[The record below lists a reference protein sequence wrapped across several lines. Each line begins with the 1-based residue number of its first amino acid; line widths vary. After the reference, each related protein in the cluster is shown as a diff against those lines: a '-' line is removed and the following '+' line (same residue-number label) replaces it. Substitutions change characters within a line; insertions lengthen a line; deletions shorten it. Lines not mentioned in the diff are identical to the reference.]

1 MLLTDYLLSYGFS
14 YLESFLAF
22 TDDNHILSEVYI
34 KDKTLVV
41 IDSDL
46 ICDTP
51 FEYKRYCQKQNEWM
65 KQYDKVYRFMSDDI
79 DMARTFLESS
89 ECDYQNTRTF
99 NRENTIIDPTP
110 LEYHFEN
117 CFEEAF
123 GHDSFKYLQREYSF
137 MLKDGNTAYIDYA
150 LFHSNGK
157 WIAIEENGISYHHPF
172 IIKKEKYRKI
182 LFKQN
187 SAVEQNGIVYRWDT
201 ESMGNLEKVADEI
214 KEFIGDIREY
224 RVQSSILAERRF
236 KFYDHQEEHL
246 SSLVQDRQEG
256 YKSSLVVLPTGTGK
270 SVIALEDMTNY
281 YNEKGAIHGLIQVP
295 TIDLR
300 EQWQK
305 QIDETPALKNNV
317 SVITYAHGSRNYQN
331 EAPDKYDYIVID
343 EAHHSTAPTLR
354 KMIRHYSPDF
364 LLGLTATDKR
374 LDEEKLEDVFGEYE
388 ISIDLKTAIE
398 KGILSQI
405 RCFRLETN
413 IDLSNV
419 RFNGKD
425 YLASELERTIKV
437 PSRNKVIVDVLEEY
451 FVDKLAGKP
460 GIIFCVSVAH
470 AKDMAQLL
478 KERGIQAESVDGQD
492 KYREEKIEKYMNREI
507 QFLCTCSLLNE
518 GWDAPHTSV
527 IVMARPTMS
536 KVLYTQQLGRGT
548 RKHPG
553 KEALYVIDVVDN
565 YGSFVGYS
573 NRPWSLHALF
583 ELEYYKKFG
592 NLFDNVKT
600 ANKELSVLDTI
611 FEEAVKL
618 NPFDIFTMEKVYGD
632 YLSIEQMAREL
643 FVSFGT
649 VKSWL
654 SKNQIT
660 ADVEIPMGRSSI
672 ILFKPEKIEEI
683 RTSKNLKKHSEDTIV
698 DDFWE
703 FINQGDY
710 TFSYKMFFILA
721 LLDTVDSTG
730 DAEVEEIVDKYIALY
745 IERFDKQLVIDRDN
759 CPYQNRDYVL
769 NKDVMKRSM
778 LENPFEKF
786 ERKRFMYHAK
796 DLAKISIHHKIWDD
810 LTKNNGI
817 AKLRQKMHEDI
828 KQYYNALADNKN
840 N

>member
-1 MLLTDYLLSYGFS
+1 MKVSDYLVSVGYVYLECFETLTD
-14 YLESFLAF
+14 EKR
-22 TDDNHILSEVYI
+22 ILSDVYFQN
-34 KDKTLVV
+34 KTIVV
-41 IDSDL
+41 IDSEI
-46 ICDTP
+46 ICETP

-65 KQYDKVYRFMSDDI
+65 KKYDKVYRFMEDDLE
-79 DMARTFLESS
+79 MATIFLENR
-89 ECDYQNTRTF
+89 EFDYITSRTF

-117 CFEEAF
+117 CFAEAF
-123 GHDSFKYLQREYSF
+123 GPDSFKYLQREYSF
-137 MLKDGNTAYIDYA
+137 MLKDGKTAYIDYA
-150 LFHSNGK
+150 LFHSSGR
-157 WIAIEENGISYHHPF
+157 WVAIEENGISYHHPY

-201 ESMGNLEKVADEI
+201 ESMGNLERVADEI
-214 KEFIGDIREY
+214 KEFMGDIKVY
-224 RVQSSILAERRF
+224 KVQSSVLAERRF
-236 KFYDHQEEHL
+236 KFYDHQAEHL

-270 SVIALEDMTNY
+270 SIIALEDMTNY
-281 YNEKGAIHGLIQVP
+281 YNEKGAIRGLIHVP

-305 QIDETPALKNNV
+305 QINESPVLKDNV

-331 EAPDKYDYIVID
+331 EASDAYDYIVID

-413 IDLSNV
+413 IDLSKV

-425 YLASELERTIKV
+425 YYASELEKTIKV
-437 PSRNKVIVDVLEEY
+437 PSRNKVIVDVIEKY
-451 FVDKLAGKP
+451 FVDKLAGKS
-460 GIIFCVSVAH
+460 GVIFCVNVAH
-470 AKDMAQLL
+470 SKDMAQLL
-478 KERGIQAESVDGQD
+478 KERGIIAESVDGQD
-492 KYREEKIEKYMNREI
+492 KNREEKIGKYMNREI

-548 RKHPG
+548 RKHHG

-565 YGSFVGYS
+565 YGSFGGYS

-592 NLFDNVKT
+592 NLFDNVQT
-600 ANKELSVLDTI
+600 INKELTVLDTI
-611 FEEAVKL
+611 YEEAVKL
-618 NPFDIFTMEKVYGD
+618 DPFDIFTMEKMYGD
-632 YLSIEQMAREL
+632 YLGIEQLAREL
-643 FVSFGT
+643 FVSYGT

-660 ADVEIPMGRSSI
+660 ADVVIPMGRSSV

-683 RTSKNLKKHSEDTIV
+683 RTSKNLKIHSEDTIV
-698 DDFWE
+698 EDFRD

-730 DAEVEEIVDKYIALY
+730 DAQVDKILDKYIAAY
-745 IERFDKQLVIDRDN
+745 IERFDKQLVIDRNN
-759 CPYQNRDYVL
+759 CPYQNREYVL
-769 NKDVMKRSM
+769 NKELMKRSM

-796 DLAKISIHHKIWDD
+796 DLSKISIHHKIWDY
-810 LTKNNGI
+810 LTTNSGL
-817 AKLRQKMHEDI
+817 AWLRGKMYEDI
-828 KQYYNALADNKN
+828 DRYYNTLNEN
-840 N
+840 NV